1 MGSMQYILMN
11 FMFSSIHI
19 HEPKAD
25 KLEYFPTQTADSWG
39 EAWAQS
45 RWSLASQWY
54 ALSVSLSSAAY
65 TKQSPKR
72 GVALLLLFND
82 TPQWSTGPICI
93 CLHLYIFFHRALPP
107 RPEVVVTGRWESS
120 EGMVWLLSQ
129 FTYVVFH
136 NDKCYWDIGNEDT
149 WRYPCERSTWQI
161 RGQWRKS
168 SGSKG

>member
-1 MGSMQYILMN
+1 MQHILIN
-11 FMFSSIHI
+11 FMFSSIYVP
-19 HEPKAD
+19 EPKAD

-54 ALSVSLSSAAY
+54 ALSVSLSAAAY

-120 EGMVWLLSQ
+120 ERMVWLLSQ

-136 NDKCYWDIGNEDT
+136 NWQVLL
-149 WRYPCERSTWQI
+149 RYRQWGCLTVSLWTKYKASSRSVTAL
-161 RGQWRKS
+161 
-168 SGSKG
+168 